1 MKTEQ
6 PPFFPFWA
14 KDWITSEATRLMSL
28 AARGAY
34 ADLLAIAWLSSDEP
48 CTLPDDDASLARLLS
63 VPLREW
69 KSVASVVRSQFELTE
84 SGRLRNARLWDV
96 YCEVQAK
103 RDKMS
108 RGGRKGA
115 EHRWGGDE
123 HPNGVATGEA
133 IGVAIMPPLAAK
145 AKAKA
150 RKKSVTDAPASG
162 PERPSNFDV
171 LPKEFVDAAYARW
184 IEDLGSCSYPHLR
197 KALLP
202 VYQAPNAPHPTATEL
217 AEAIGAFLDGRDAD
231 GPAWRQK
238 WTVQKF
244 ASELPDWVRLGQ
256 MQYVDEWGM
265 PTERGKVARLFGD
278 AA

>member
-48 CTLPDDDASLARLLS
+48 CTLPDDDASIARLLS

-69 KSVASVVRSQFELTE
+69 KSVAGVVRQQFALTP
-84 SGRLRNARLWDV
+84 SGRLRNARLWEV

-115 EHRWGGDE
+115 EQRWGGDE
-123 HPNGVATGEA
+123 PPNGEANGEA
-133 IGVAIMPPLAAK
+133 NRVAIMPPLATK
-145 AKAKA
+145 AKAKGRVKATTSVAAAPGRKA
-150 RKKSVTDAPASG
+150 RPSGTDPRRALWLEASKEAYERSFGVGSFPYGEAGKHLKPLHDAGNTPDMLAEHLTRYLAKTDAQFVSLSRFAKT
-162 PERPSNFDV
+162 FD
-171 LPKEFVDAAYARW
+171 AHAR
-184 IEDLGSCSYPHLR
+184 LR
-197 KALLP
+197 F
-202 VYQAPNAPHPTATEL
+202 TE
-217 AEAIGAFLDGRDAD
+217 
-231 GPAWRQK
+231 P
-238 WTVQKF
+238 
-244 ASELPDWVRLGQ
+244 P
-256 MQYVDEWGM
+256 VDEDGCM
-265 PTERGKVARLFGD
+265 SAEFERLTRPPGVYAT
-278 AA
+278 